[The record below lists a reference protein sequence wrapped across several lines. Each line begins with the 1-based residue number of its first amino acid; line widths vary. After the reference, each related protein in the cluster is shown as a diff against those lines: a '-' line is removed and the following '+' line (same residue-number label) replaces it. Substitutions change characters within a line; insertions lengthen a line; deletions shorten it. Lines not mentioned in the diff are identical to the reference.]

1 MAGLLKKLKNEFLPP
16 ISEHPLAEDLQ
27 WERHNLFMAEV
38 GSRMVGS
45 VIVACIVGLMFYSS
59 ATANALLTWFSGILF
74 VAINS
79 WVLIRWHYRSDHE
92 NRSLSYVRTWH
103 WVNLYLSVIWGIFW
117 ALTPFLFFP
126 DASQIQILSLL
137 LLVVVASS
145 MPSVTMGCYP
155 DIYITFLTPVF
166 FSFSWHLLSVDF
178 GGEILPLII
187 APLTWMMLVLFSI
200 VIHRT
205 HMESIILRLEHRNA
219 QELADE
225 RTAAKTRFIAVAS
238 HDLRQPVQAA
248 RLYAEA
254 MLSNPDMRNQET
266 SEKLVRSLSS
276 ASHLLDRLL
285 DISKLDAGVLEVNR
299 QTVRVQ
305 KVLNE
310 ISAVHSVHAMEK
322 GIQLR
327 VQGEQCFVT
336 ADKSILIEI
345 LDNVIG
351 NAVRYTDRGEVAVS
365 AHASGG
371 TVCLTVKDTGQG
383 IPKAKQAIVFEE
395 FVQLDSGPETVTGNA
410 GMGLGLPIVKRLCE
424 LHAIPFEFESDVG
437 QGTSFRF
444 YLPRAFESGADTT
457 DDSVP
462 RKQAS
467 LRILVIDDEPQ
478 ITDSLSMILVAA
490 GHDVEVAH
498 SMQQLKQILRSGRFV
513 PQLVLSD
520 DRLPGNLASGD
531 MIEEVNS
538 HLGRPVPAIIMTGN
552 TSPER
557 IQALKTS
564 GYPILFKP
572 VSNTE
577 ITSAITQLDIS

>member
-1 MAGLLKKLKNEFLPP
+1 LAGLLKKLKNEFLPP

-166 FSFSWHLLSVDF
+166 FSFSWHLLSGDF

-254 MLSNPDMRNQET
+254 MLSNPEMRNQET

-285 DISKLDAGVLEVNR
+285 DISKLDAGVLEVNL

-322 GIQLR
+322 GIHLR
-327 VQGEQCFVT
+327 VQGEQCFVS

-351 NAVRYTDRGEVAVS
+351 NAVRYTEQGEITVS

-371 TVCLTVKDTGQG
+371 SVCLTVTDTGLG
-383 IPKAKQAIVFEE
+383 IPKSKQAIVF
-395 FVQLDSGPETVTGNA
+395 
-410 GMGLGLPIVKRLCE
+410 
-424 LHAIPFEFESDVG
+424 
-437 QGTSFRF
+437 
-444 YLPRAFESGADTT
+444 
-457 DDSVP
+457 
-462 RKQAS
+462 
-467 LRILVIDDEPQ
+467 
-478 ITDSLSMILVAA
+478 
-490 GHDVEVAH
+490 
-498 SMQQLKQILRSGRFV
+498 
-513 PQLVLSD
+513 
-520 DRLPGNLASGD
+520 
-531 MIEEVNS
+531 
-538 HLGRPVPAIIMTGN
+538 
-552 TSPER
+552 
-557 IQALKTS
+557 
-564 GYPILFKP
+564 
-572 VSNTE
+572 
-577 ITSAITQLDIS
+577 

>member
-166 FSFSWHLLSVDF
+166 FSFSWHLLAVDF

-254 MLSNPDMRNQET
+254 MLSNPDMRSQVT

-395 FVQLDSGPETVTGNA
+395 FVQLESGPETITGNA

-444 YLPRAFESGADTT
+444 YLPRALEESADST
-457 DDSVP
+457 DNITI
-462 RKQAS
+462 KEQAP
-467 LRILVIDDEPQ
+467 LRILLIDDEPQ

-490 GHDVEVAH
+490 GHDVEVANN
-498 SMQQLKQILRSGRFV
+498 MQQLKQVLRSGRFI

-538 HLGRPVPAIIMTGN
+538 HLGRPIPAIIMTGN

-557 IQALKTS
+557 IQALKSS

-577 ITSAITQLDIS
+577 IMSAITQLDIS

>member
-1 MAGLLKKLKNEFLPP
+1 M
-16 ISEHPLAEDLQ
+16 
-27 WERHNLFMAEV
+27 
-38 GSRMVGS
+38 
-45 VIVACIVGLMFYSS
+45 
-59 ATANALLTWFSGILF
+59 
-74 VAINS
+74 
-79 WVLIRWHYRSDHE
+79 
-92 NRSLSYVRTWH
+92 
-103 WVNLYLSVIWGIFW
+103 IWGIFW

-254 MLSNPDMRNQET
+254 MLSNPGMRNQET
-266 SEKLVRSLSS
+266 SEKLARSLSS

-285 DISKLDAGVLEVNR
+285 DISKLDAGVLEVNC
-299 QTVRVQ
+299 QTIRVQ

-322 GIQLR
+322 DIHLR
-327 VQGEQCFVT
+327 VEGEPCLVS
-336 ADKSILIEI
+336 ADRSILIEI

-351 NAVRYTDRGEVAVS
+351 NAVRYTEQGEVTLS
-365 AHASGG
+365 AHSSGG
-371 TVCLTVKDTGQG
+371 SVCLTVKDTGQG
-383 IPKAKQAIVFEE
+383 IPKSKQAIVFEE
-395 FVQLDSGPETVTGNA
+395 FVQLDSGPKVVSGSA

-424 LHAIPFEFESDVG
+424 LHAIPFEFESEVG
-437 QGTSFRF
+437 VGTSFRF
-444 YLPRAFESGADTT
+444 YLPRAFDDGIDTSDEYT
-457 DDSVP
+457 L
-462 RKQAS
+462 RTQAP

-498 SMQQLKQILRSGRFV
+498 NMQQLRDVLTSERFI
-513 PQLVLSD
+513 PQLILSD

-557 IQALKTS
+557 IQALKAS
-564 GYPILFKP
+564 GYPVLFKP
-572 VSNTE
+572 VSNAE
-577 ITSAITQLDIS
+577 ITSAIKRLDLP

>member
-1 MAGLLKKLKNEFLPP
+1 LAGLLRKLKNEFLPP
-16 ISEHPLAEDLQ
+16 INEHPLAEDLQ

-45 VIVACIVGLMFYSS
+45 VIVACIIGLMFYSS
-59 ATANALLTWFSGILF
+59 ATADALLIWFSGILF

-79 WVLIRWHYRSDHE
+79 WLLIRWHYRSDHE
-92 NRSLSYVRTWH
+92 NRSLSYVRIWH

-266 SEKLVRSLSS
+266 SEKLARSLSS

-299 QTVRVQ
+299 QTIRVQ

-310 ISAVHSVHAMEK
+310 ISAVHSVHALEK
-322 GIQLR
+322 GIHLR
-327 VQGEQCFVT
+327 VEGEPCLVS
-336 ADKSILIEI
+336 ADRSILIEI

-351 NAVRYTDRGEVAVS
+351 NAVRYTEQGEVTLS
-365 AHASGG
+365 AHSSGG
-371 TVCLTVKDTGQG
+371 SVCLTVKDTGQG
-383 IPKAKQAIVFEE
+383 IPKSKQTIVFEE
-395 FVQLDSGPETVTGNA
+395 FVQLDSGPEVVSGSA

-424 LHAIPFEFESDVG
+424 LHAIPFEFESEVG
-437 QGTSFRF
+437 VGTSFRF
-444 YLPRAFESGADTT
+444 YLPRAFE
-457 DDSVP
+457 DSMDASDEHAP
-462 RKQAS
+462 RTQVS

-498 SMQQLKQILRSGRFV
+498 NVQQLRDVLTSERFI
-513 PQLVLSD
+513 PQLILSD

-531 MIEEVNS
+531 VIEEVNS

-557 IQALKTS
+557 IQALKAS
-564 GYPILFKP
+564 GYPVLFKP
-572 VSNTE
+572 VSNAE
-577 ITSAITQLDIS
+577 ITSAITRLDLP

>member
-59 ATANALLTWFSGILF
+59 ATANALLIWFSGILF

-254 MLSNPDMRNQET
+254 MLSNPEMRNQET

-285 DISKLDAGVLEVNR
+285 DISKLDAGVLEVNL

-322 GIQLR
+322 GIHLR
-327 VQGEQCFVT
+327 VQGEQCFVS

-351 NAVRYTDRGEVAVS
+351 NAVRYTEQGEITVS

-371 TVCLTVKDTGQG
+371 SVCLTVKDTGLG
-383 IPKAKQAIVFEE
+383 IPKSKQAIVFEE
-395 FVQLDSGPETVTGNA
+395 FVQLESGPETVTGNA

-444 YLPRAFESGADTT
+444 YLPRALEESADST
-457 DDSVP
+457 DNITI
-462 RKQAS
+462 KEQAP
-467 LRILVIDDEPQ
+467 LRILLIDDEPQ
-478 ITDSLSMILVAA
+478 ITDSLSMILVDA

-498 SMQQLKQILRSGRFV
+498 NMQQLQQILITGRFI

-520 DRLPGNLASGD
+520 DRLPGNLTSGD
-531 MIEEVNS
+531 IIEEVNS
-538 HLGRPVPAIIMTGN
+538 HQGRPVPAIIMTGN

-557 IQALKTS
+557 IQILKAG
-564 GYPILFKP
+564 GYPVLFKP

-577 ITSAITQLDIS
+577 ITTAIAQLNIP

>member
-254 MLSNPDMRNQET
+254 MLSNPEMRNQET

-285 DISKLDAGVLEVNR
+285 DISKLDAGVLEVNL

-310 ISAVHSVHAMEK
+310 ISAVHSIHAMEK
-322 GIQLR
+322 GIHLR
-327 VQGEQCFVT
+327 VQGEQCFVS

-351 NAVRYTDRGEVAVS
+351 NAVRYTEQGEITVS

-371 TVCLTVKDTGQG
+371 SVCLTVKDTGLG
-383 IPKAKQAIVFEE
+383 IPKSKQAIVFEE
-395 FVQLDSGPETVTGNA
+395 FVQLESGPETVTGNA

-444 YLPRAFESGADTT
+444 YLPRALEESADST
-457 DDSVP
+457 DNITI
-462 RKQAS
+462 KEQAP
-467 LRILVIDDEPQ
+467 LRILLIDDEPQ
-478 ITDSLSMILVAA
+478 ITDSLSMTLVAA

-498 SMQQLKQILRSGRFV
+498 NMQQLQQILITGRFI

-531 MIEEVNS
+531 IIEEVNS

>member
-79 WVLIRWHYRSDHE
+79 WLLIRWHYRSDHE

-103 WVNLYLSVIWGIFW
+103 WVNLYLSVIWGVFW

-205 HMESIILRLEHRNA
+205 HMESIILRLEHRKA

-254 MLSNPDMRNQET
+254 MLSNPEMRNQET

-310 ISAVHSVHAMEK
+310 ISAVHSVHAIEK

-327 VQGEQCFVT
+327 TEGEQCFVS

-351 NAVRYTDRGEVAVS
+351 NAVRYTDRGEVTVS
-365 AHASGG
+365 AHTSGG
-371 TVCLTVKDTGQG
+371 SVCLTVKDTGHG

-444 YLPRAFESGADTT
+444 YLPRAFEGSIDKM
-457 DDSVP
+457 DDNSP
-462 RKQAS
+462 REQAS

-490 GHDVEVAH
+490 GHDVEVANN
-498 SMQQLKQILRSGRFV
+498 MQQLKQVLRSGRFI

-520 DRLPGNLASGD
+520 DRLPGNLTSGD
-531 MIEEVNS
+531 IIEEVNS
-538 HLGRPVPAIIMTGN
+538 HQGRPVPAIIMTGN

-557 IQALKTS
+557 IQILKAG
-564 GYPILFKP
+564 GYPVLFKP

-577 ITSAITQLDIS
+577 ITTVIAQLNIP

>member
-1 MAGLLKKLKNEFLPP
+1 MAGLLRKLKNEFLPP
-16 ISEHPLAEDLQ
+16 INEHPLAEDLQ

-74 VAINS
+74 VAVNS
-79 WVLIRWHYRSDHE
+79 WFLIRWHYRSDHE

-225 RTAAKTRFIAVAS
+225 RTASKTRFIAVAS

-266 SEKLVRSLSS
+266 SEKLARSLSS

-299 QTVRVQ
+299 QTIRVQ

-310 ISAVHSVHAMEK
+310 ISAVHSVHALEK
-322 GIQLR
+322 GIHLR
-327 VQGEQCFVT
+327 VEGEPCLVS
-336 ADKSILIEI
+336 ADRSILIEI

-351 NAVRYTDRGEVAVS
+351 NAVRYTEQGEVTLS
-365 AHASGG
+365 AYSSGG
-371 TVCLTVKDTGQG
+371 SVCLTVKDTGQG
-383 IPKAKQAIVFEE
+383 IPKSKQAIVFEE
-395 FVQLDSGPETVTGNA
+395 FVQLDSGPEVVTGSA

-424 LHAIPFEFESDVG
+424 LHAIPFEFESEVG
-437 QGTSFRF
+437 VGTSFRF
-444 YLPRAFESGADTT
+444 YLPRAFDEGMGVADEHT
-457 DDSVP
+457 P
-462 RKQAS
+462 RTQAS

-498 SMQQLKQILRSGRFV
+498 NMQQLRDVLTSERFI
-513 PQLVLSD
+513 PQLILSD

-557 IQALKTS
+557 IQALKAS
-564 GYPILFKP
+564 GYPVLFKP
-572 VSNTE
+572 VSNAE
-577 ITSAITQLDIS
+577 ITSAITQLDLP

>member
-310 ISAVHSVHAMEK
+310 ISAVHSVHAIEK

-327 VQGEQCFVT
+327 VQGEQCIVS

-351 NAVRYTDRGEVAVS
+351 NAVRYTDHGEVTVS

-437 QGTSFRF
+437 VGTSFRF
-444 YLPRAFESGADTT
+444 YLPRAS
-457 DDSVP
+457 DDSANSTEDSTI
-462 RKQAS
+462 KDQS
-467 LRILVIDDEPQ
+467 QLRILVIDDEPQ

-490 GHDVEVAH
+490 GHDVEVANN
-498 SMQQLKQILRSGRFV
+498 MQQLKQILITGRFI

-520 DRLPGNLASGD
+520 DRLPGNLTSGD

-538 HLGRPVPAIIMTGN
+538 HLGRPIPAIIMTGN

-557 IQALKTS
+557 IQALRSS

-577 ITSAITQLDIS
+577 IMSAITQLDIS